1 MDRSPILTRTH
12 TAHSPASTQAHGP
25 THGCMQPSKRAPAI
39 HMRLRATWRLPP
51 QTARARLEV
60 GPARRLGALNR
71 RVSTRVR
78 ASMRACLRACACLR
92 ICGCESGISVYATRS
107 RRRTIELRL
116 LLTRVSLL
124 LRDQGSRLWRLLVQR
139 ICTLRGA
146 CFCRGYVTSL
156 LRDRFG
162 ALCFGGL
169 KARSIADGPSRAR
182 FADRSSRL
190 LCNKFRLAC
199 FGEMLRDWFGWPF
212 FDFPWPAER
221 KWRVPVHLALGNNA
235 HGTQCRR

>member
-1 MDRSPILTRTH
+1 
-12 TAHSPASTQAHGP
+12 
-25 THGCMQPSKRAPAI
+25 MQPNKRAPAI
-39 HMRLRATWRLPP
+39 QMRLRATWRLPP
-51 QTARARLEV
+51 QTARARLE

-78 ASMRACLRACACLR
+78 ASMRACVRACACLR

-162 ALCFGGL
+162 ALWGAESQEYRGRTFSRSLHSPLVAPLVQHVPLGMLRGNASGL
-169 KARSIADGPSRAR
+169 V
-182 FADRSSRL
+182 
-190 LCNKFRLAC
+190 RLALFRFPLAC
-199 FGEMLRDWFGWPF
+199 REEMARAGAPC
-212 FDFPWPAER
+212 A
-221 KWRVPVHLALGNNA
+221 G
-235 HGTQCRR
+235 Q